1 MSGRLAVRSDEATLA
16 GWGRVSAP
24 GRELRSDDLARLTEG
39 AVLSRGLG
47 RSYGDSSLPPP
58 SVREVAGTVLGD
70 RVLAFDPAS
79 GRLRAEAGLSLS
91 ALTRMLLP
99 RGWFVPVTPGTAF
112 VTLGGMVAADVH
124 GKNHHVEG
132 CFGAHV
138 DALRLRVADDRI
150 VECAPDRDGDL
161 FRATVGGMGLTG
173 HILEVAFRMRRV
185 PSPWIRSESVRV
197 AGIDALLGELE
208 RSSAAW
214 PFTVA
219 WADGVARG
227 ARLGRGIV
235 YRGRWADPGES
246 PAAAPAPP
254 APLRVPFDLPARTLN
269 RTTVGLFNAT
279 LYGAHGRSR
288 RHGVQSPYRF
298 YYPLDRLADWN
309 RLYGRR
315 GLTQHQCVLPEEQGP
330 AAVQGL
336 LELLVRRR
344 ACVCLCVIKNCGD
357 EGTGTLSFPRRGTSV
372 AVDLPID
379 DGTQELIDALNE
391 RVIELGGRIYLAK
404 DAFTRAEHF
413 RAMEPRLSRWT
424 AVRRRWDP
432 ELRLRSAQSVRVLGD
447 PA

>member
-1 MSGRLAVRSDEATLA
+1 MRSDEPTVA
-16 GWGRVSAP
+16 GWGRVSVP
-24 GRELRSDDLARLTEG
+24 GRELRSDDLARLSEG

-58 SVREVAGTVLGD
+58 SVREVAGTALGD
-70 RVLAFDPAS
+70 RVLAFDPAT
-79 GRLRAEAGLSLS
+79 GRLRAEAGLSLH
-91 ALTRMLLP
+91 ALARMLLP

-124 GKNHHVEG
+124 GKNHHVDG

-138 DALRLRVADDRI
+138 DALRLRVADGRI
-150 VECAPDRDGDL
+150 VDCGPDREVDL

-173 HILEVAFRMRRV
+173 HILEVAFRMQRV
-185 PSPWIRSESVRV
+185 PSAWIRGESVRV
-197 AGIDALLGELE
+197 AGIDALLAELE

-227 ARLGRGIV
+227 PRLGRGIV
-235 YRGRWADPGES
+235 HRGRWADAGEV
-246 PAAAPAPP
+246 PAVAPVPP
-254 APLRVPFDLPARTLN
+254 SPLRVPCDLPPRTLN
-269 RTTVGLFNAT
+269 RATVGLFNAALHRT
-279 LYGAHGRSR
+279 HGRSPR
-288 RHGVQSPYRF
+288 RSVQSPYRF
-298 YYPLDRLADWN
+298 FHPLDRMADWN

-315 GLTQHQCVLPEEQGP
+315 GLTQHQSVIPQERGP
-330 AAVQGL
+330 AAVREL
-336 LELLVRRR
+336 LELLARRR

-357 EGTGTLSFPRRGTSV
+357 EGAGTLSFPLRGTSV
-372 AVDLPID
+372 AVDFPID
-379 DGTQELIDALNE
+379 DGTQALVDALNE
-391 RVIELGGRIYLAK
+391 RVIDLGGRIYLAK

-413 RAMEPRLSRWT
+413 RAMEPRLERWT

-432 ELRLRSAQSVRVLGD
+432 ELRLRSAQSVRILGD

>member
-1 MSGRLAVRSDEATLA
+1 MRSDEATIA

-24 GRELRSDDLARLTEG
+24 GRELRSDDLVRLTDG

-58 SVREVAGTVLGD
+58 SASAVAGTALAD
-70 RVLAFDPAS
+70 RVLAFDPAT
-79 GRLRAEAGLSLS
+79 GRLRAEAGLSLH
-91 ALTRMLLP
+91 AVTRMLLP

-124 GKNHHVEG
+124 GKNHHVDG

-138 DALRLRVADDRI
+138 EALRLRVADGRLVD
-150 VECAPDRDGDL
+150 CAPDREADL

-185 PSPWIRSESVRV
+185 PSAWMRGESVRA
-197 AGIDALLGELE
+197 AGIDALLAELE

-219 WADGVARG
+219 WVDGATRG

-235 YRGRWADPGES
+235 HRGRWADPGE
-246 PAAAPAPP
+246 ARVAAPVPP
-254 APLRVPFDLPARTLN
+254 ASLRVPCDLPAWTLN
-269 RTTVGLFNAT
+269 RTTVGLFNAA
-279 LYGAHGRSR
+279 LYRTNGRSR
-288 RHGVQSPYRF
+288 RPRVQSPYRF
-298 YYPLDRLADWN
+298 FHPLDRLADWN
-309 RLYGRR
+309 RLYGRQ
-315 GLTQHQCVLPEEQGP
+315 GLTQHQSVIPRERGP

-336 LELLVRRR
+336 LELLARRR
-344 ACVCLCVIKNCGD
+344 ARICLCVIKNCGD
-357 EGTGTLSFPRRGTSV
+357 EGAGMLSFPLRGTSV

-379 DGTQELIDALNE
+379 DGTQALVDALNE
-391 RVIELGGRIYLAK
+391 RVIDLGGRIYLAK

-413 RAMEPRLSRWT
+413 RAMEPRLDRWT
-424 AVRRRWDP
+424 AVRRLWDP
-432 ELRLRSAQSVRVLGD
+432 ELRLRSAQSVRILGD